1 MQVESTIAARARRL
15 EFSPATFRR
24 LAFTSATWL
33 WLIVVTG
40 ATVRLTASGLGCE
53 HWPGCS
59 AGQPLPEKDYHSY
72 IEFGN
77 RVVSGLTLL
86 FTLGVVA
93 TAWLVP
99 ATRRQRW
106 LGVAIAV
113 GTTLQVPLGAIT
125 VYFD

>member
-1 MQVESTIAARARRL
+1 MQVESTIGARARRL

-24 LAFTSATWL
+24 LAFTSAAWL

-53 HWPGCS
+53 HWPGCE
-59 AGQPLPEKDYHSY
+59 AGHPLPERGYHSY

-86 FTLGVVA
+86 FTVGVAAMAFFVE
-93 TAWLVP
+93 T
-99 ATRRQRW
+99 TRRQRQ
-106 LGVAIAV
+106 LSVAIAV
-113 GTTLQVPLGAIT
+113 LTFLQAPL
-125 VYFD
+125 